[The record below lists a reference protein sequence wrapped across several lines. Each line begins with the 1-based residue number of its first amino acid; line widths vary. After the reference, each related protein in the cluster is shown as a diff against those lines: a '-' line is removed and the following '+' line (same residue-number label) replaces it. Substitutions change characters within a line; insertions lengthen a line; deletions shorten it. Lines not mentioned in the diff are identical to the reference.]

1 MRYQGKIFSWKD
13 DRGFG
18 FIAPERGRDQVF
30 VHIKSFENRQR
41 RPVANEI
48 VFYDLKPDLKG
59 RMQAFNVAYAG
70 ELTPPAVTAFSH
82 SSVPL
87 ILAVAFFGFVTALTV
102 THKIS
107 SYVLFAYAIISLL
120 TIAFYAYDKSRAK
133 SGAWRISERT
143 LHLLSLCGGWPGA
156 LMAQK
161 WFCHKSK
168 KQSFRIAFGV
178 TVVVNCVAFFYFST
192 KISV

>member
-1 MRYQGKIFSWKD
+1 MRYQGKIFSWKE

-48 VFYDLKPDLKG
+48 VFYDLKPDSRG

-70 ELTPPAVTAFSH
+70 ELQPPVITPFSL
-82 SSVPL
+82 SGVPV
-87 ILAVAFFGFVTALTV
+87 ILTVAFFGFVTALTV
-102 THKIS
+102 AEKIP
-107 SYVLFAYAIISLL
+107 SYVLLTYVVMSLL
-120 TIAFYAYDKSRAK
+120 TIGFYAYDKSRAK
-133 SGAWRISERT
+133 SGEWRISEPT
-143 LHLLSLCGGWPGA
+143 LHTLSLLGGWPGA

-161 WFCHKSK
+161 WFRHKSK
-168 KQSFRIAFGV
+168 KQSFRITFWI
-178 TVVVNCVAFFYFST
+178 TVVVNCVTLLSLCL
-192 KISV
+192 